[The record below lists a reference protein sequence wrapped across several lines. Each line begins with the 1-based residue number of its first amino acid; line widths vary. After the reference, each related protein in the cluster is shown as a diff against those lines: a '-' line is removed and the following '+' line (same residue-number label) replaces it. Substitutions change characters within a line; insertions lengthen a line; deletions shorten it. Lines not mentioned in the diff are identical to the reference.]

1 MLGLEGVVGAHG
13 SLKKLVVRADGGRRN
28 LLAGQRPNDDGFG
41 VVFERVIDFVVDFV
55 HHLEVE
61 KQRPKGQNDGRKG
74 QQSERYGVE
83 QFHVSM
89 SL

>member
-1 MLGLEGVVGAHG
+1 M
-13 SLKKLVVRADGGRRN
+13 KKELVVRTIGSCRQFLVAHKTDNYHLGIVLKRI
-28 LLAGQRPNDDGFG
+28 
-41 VVFERVIDFVVDFV
+41 IDFVVDFV